1 MKYIYGLCV
10 AIGILVVLGAAGE
23 SDCGTLEFGQAAL
36 RGIGGLIV
44 ALVGFAGLKGLET
57 ETKETDI

>member
-23 SDCGTLEFGQAAL
+23 SDCGTLAFGQAAL
-36 RGIGGLIV
+36 RGIVGLLVAVAGGI
-44 ALVGFAGLKGLET
+44 GLDRVERGER
-57 ETKETDI
+57 